1 MRGMQNSLR
10 QKSCLQ
16 EMVRFIHA
24 SISDE
29 CCFHTKN
36 QQAQAQEI
44 RRELAGRHAGLAA
57 GDAKWMSEM
66 QNNIVACMRSANMP
80 NGRPTCR
87 RGSPRCKKKPR
98 TTTYYHIRP
107 RTTTYY
113 HVLSRTT
120 TSVVFASRAATH
132 ACRPAS
138 SRSLL
143 LNCYLLTYC
152 RTSTY

>member
-1 MRGMQNSLR
+1 MQNSLR

-16 EMVRFIHA
+16 EMVRLIHA

-36 QQAQAQEI
+36 QQAQAQEQI

-87 RGSPRCKKKPR
+87 GGSPKCKKNQVLPR
-98 TTTYYHIRP
+98 TTTYDHVLP
-107 RTTTYY
+107 RTITYCY
-113 HVLSRTT
+113 KRSFCISGSHPCMS
-120 TSVVFASRAATH
+120 ASQF
-132 ACRPAS
+132 P
-138 SRSLL
+138 SLL
-143 LNCYLLTYC
+143 LNCYLLIYC